1 MAAAAVMSTAR
12 LPFISTAQAAPDDP
26 IRIGLI
32 GCGGR
37 GTGATADALGAAT
50 KSLYPEKS
58 YHAENV
64 AEGATVA
71 NKSIQVMAMADLCED
86 RLQLSRAELK
96 KLGMQV
102 PNEACFVGFDAYQK
116 LLAIPEIN
124 YVILATPPPF
134 RSIHLKAAVEAGK
147 HVFAEKPVAVDGPG
161 VRMVIAAAE
170 LAKQKGLGILAGTHR
185 RHSAGYQETIQ
196 RIHDGALGDVL
207 ECRSYFN
214 VGVSRVI
221 DRQPGWSDMEYQI
234 RNWLYY
240 TWTSG
245 DHIVDAAV
253 HGLDVINWA
262 MNSHPIQASGIGGRQ
277 APGNDPR
284 RGNIFDHFAIEFEYP
299 NGVSCFSQ
307 CRQMSGCDARM
318 EEMFLGPKGVASLTL
333 RGVVSVAGSIK
344 SRDGST
350 WRCRAQE
357 TNPYQQEHL
366 DFIASIRAGQPLNE
380 ARQVAE
386 STLMGIMGREA
397 AYSGRAVTWE
407 QALNSQKQWT
417 PDKLE
422 FGPLPV
428 PPTPVPG
435 VYKFV

>member
-1 MAAAAVMSTAR
+1 V
-12 LPFISTAQAAPDDP
+12 
-26 IRIGLI
+26 
-32 GCGGR
+32 
-37 GTGATADALGAAT
+37 
-50 KSLYPEKS
+50 
-58 YHAENV
+58 
-64 AEGATVA
+64 
-71 NKSIQVMAMADLCED
+71 AMADLCED
-86 RLQLSRAELK
+86 RLQLSRSELR
-96 KLGMQV
+96 KLGIQV

-134 RSIHLKAAVEAGK
+134 RPIHLKAAVEAGK

-161 VRMVIAAAE
+161 IRLVIEAGE

-185 RHSAGYQETIQ
+185 RHSAGYRETVK
-196 RIHDGALGDVL
+196 RIHDGALGDIL

-214 VGVSRVI
+214 TGATRVI
-221 DRQPGWSDMEYQI
+221 DRQPAWSDMEYQV

-253 HGLDVINWA
+253 HGLDIINWV
-262 MNSHPIQASGIGGRQ
+262 MNSHPVKASGQGGRQ
-277 APGNDPR
+277 TPFTDPA

-299 NGVSCFSQ
+299 SGVSCYSQ
-307 CRQMSGCDARM
+307 TRQMSGCDARM
-318 EEMFLGPKGVASLTL
+318 EEVFVGPKGVASLAL
-333 RGVVSVAGSIK
+333 RGVATAAASIK
-344 SRDGST
+344 SRDGSV

-366 DFIASIRAGQPLNE
+366 DFIASICAGQPLNE

-397 AYSGRAVTWE
+397 GYSGRAVTWE
-407 QALNSQKQWT
+407 QALNSQKKWT
-417 PDKLE
+417 PDKFE
-422 FGPLPV
+422 FGPLSV
-428 PPTPVPG
+428 SPTPLPG
-435 VYKFV
+435 VYQFS